1 MNLDTS
7 TSEGKRNA
15 ILAGVAGVALLAAVY
30 LIFIRQPAP
39 ELLDTA
45 SQQKAEQ
52 LQNELKKST
61 TITEPTEAEAG
72 EFKRQTKN

>member
-15 ILAGVAGVALLAAVY
+15 ILAGVAGFALLVAVY

-45 SQQKAEQ
+45 AQQKAEQ
-52 LQNELKKST
+52 LQKDLGKT
-61 TITEPTEAEAG
+61 TKIVEPTEAEAG

>member
-30 LIFIRQPAP
+30 LIFLRQPAP

-45 SQQKAEQ
+45 AQQKAEQ

-61 TITEPTEAEAG
+61 KITEPTEAEAG